1 VERPWPGLTGTSSG
15 HGTPGTVGERDERI
29 LFVAEFRM
37 GLDYLETRD
46 EIDATR
52 IAHVGFSW
60 GACNTAIVLVAVE
73 PRIRSTVFI
82 GGGVQPIFLSTLPEA
97 NPVNFA
103 PRIRSPV
110 LMLNGRYDEVHPSET
125 AAKPLFALLPEPKRL
140 ELVETGHLPNLE
152 IRTPIINRWLD
163 ETLGPVDP

>member
-1 VERPWPGLTGTSSG
+1 LTGGKPG
-15 HGTPGTVGERDERI
+15 HGGLGSVGQRDETI
-29 LFVAEFRM
+29 VFVTEYRM

-46 EIDATR
+46 DIDATR
-52 IAHVGFSW
+52 IAHAGFSW
-60 GACNTAIVLVAVE
+60 GAYRTAVVLVAVE
-73 PRIRSTVFI
+73 PRIRSTIFI
-82 GGGVQPIFLSTLPEA
+82 GGGVGSNDMRILPEA

-103 PRIRSPV
+103 PRISSPV
-110 LMLNGRYDEVHPSET
+110 LMLTGLYDDVLPAET

-163 ETLGPVDP
+163 ETLGPVGP